1 MIRNRSGSPKP
12 PELKL
17 EGQQRAG
24 TSCGSPCQHILL
36 EAGLSPMSAKGE
48 VQLEALSRFLPA
60 LLVCNLAQH
69 LNFPGRKCK
78 IQHQHVR
85 CPVTELTRTFPH
97 CCCCLVTQSC
107 LTFWDPMDCSL
118 PGSSVHGFSQAS
130 VLEWAAIHFSRVSSR
145 LKDWTSVSCTAGG
158 FFTTEL
164 PGKPTFC
171 HTCLQNP
178 LQRKLQLCSQASHF
192 FFHTPAHLD
201 LVNNKFCYTGVWNKY
216 PLYFFFLK
224 HRLLRKS

>member
-78 IQHQHVR
+78 IQHQHMR

-107 LTFWDPMDCSL
+107 LTFWACQAPLSMDFPKQVYWSGLPFTSPGYLLDSRIEPASPALQADSL
-118 PGSSVHGFSQAS
+118 PLSYLGSPHSVILVYKTHCKESFSSVHRHHTSFS
-130 VLEWAAIHFSRVSSR
+130 IH
-145 LKDWTSVSCTAGG
+145 
-158 FFTTEL
+158 
-164 PGKPTFC
+164 
-171 HTCLQNP
+171 
-178 LQRKLQLCSQASHF
+178 
-192 FFHTPAHLD
+192 
-201 LVNNKFCYTGVWNKY
+201 
-216 PLYFFFLK
+216 
-224 HRLLRKS
+224 LLT